1 MPKFCEHCG
10 APLQE
15 GDRFCTGCGHPVA
28 QHSQPHQPQN
38 TTKSKPKAHTQKPAP
53 EKKRIGLK
61 VFLIVALVAVLGYG
75 VSEYLTDRH
84 AQRVYEE
91 TMKDRD
97 KLKKNLEE
105 RQKKQVAAEPQEEEE
120 PQVIDYPKV
129 TIEGEGYKLEVPES
143 NGNLE
148 CAPMS
153 DERVAELERQGHN
166 FITKPIMVTSNGK
179 EHVNLDGLATVSI
192 EIPKDYPKDKYVDLV
207 GVLISDEGPEYFVP
221 DYEAL
226 QEGVFKF
233 ATYHFSG
240 VAVADSMLLV
250 RKNFINNVAI
260 HGWQNNLN
268 EKKLEPTWRE
278 QLKQAASNLW
288 LGEKDLGGMAMREIL
303 SSIDSKGLMNIGNDI
318 LTALDKEGV
327 SADRLV
333 DTACVNLI
341 KLVKKEALGYFYN
354 KLKEDIEREREVID
368 ELKSDPYN
376 VVYKKEK
383 YKIESDTKKVAEIL
397 EQHYTIDNIEAVRK
411 ELDKGL
417 KLDKCYVK
425 ACDYVAAFGKSQL
438 EGLVENMVP
447 YVKIVKKTA
456 TAAGV
461 VKKYYNT
468 TTLDK
473 LYEKYEDL
481 ADRYN
486 KNGVLDDEIWGEEFI
501 RCFTTS
507 QTDFNMSEKQI
518 KAMFEEQYRN
528 KQVIKARRKEVVE
541 LLTIVE
547 QETEILS
554 EYAEDR
560 SNRYQTPIVSI
571 RKLDYCQRMTRV
583 HNLVERFREEL
594 KPDQNGPSVNSSLVS
609 ITQEYLKFY
618 PDQQA
623 FYRWLADKG
632 YYHDKLEE
640 DFARLD
646 EILWKDNDPQIT
658 IGIQESVIGT
668 EESGSAKYAGRT
680 ICIGSKGKPYK
691 GWHRNIPD
699 VDTIWDYG
707 WRVEFPDDDSV
718 CYLSRY
724 KEMGMP
730 NQVLI
735 YANEADFKKGKKPIE
750 TVDFVVDT
758 TGVTTE
764 VELNDW
770 VTAEYSFCRRGGSR
784 IVDGDDDYGNA
795 NDAIFKALRNTR
807 IKLSK
812 SGNISG
818 TGSGE
823 FYHKYDDDIY
833 GDVVTIFWQATIT
846 ISGHVDKDT
855 GKGTFRISGTGRYG
869 YNYTNVGERNVDVTF
884 TIEGAGEVIAE
895 KVRCDGNI
903 SGLGLSF
910 DADID
915 GHVNGTIVSKDTAHD
930 QPSTETIDKRVYDP
944 AVASAPHLTISFIVE
959 E

>member
-1 MPKFCEHCG
+1 MPKFCEYCG

-38 TTKSKPKAHTQKPAP
+38 TTKSKPKAHTPKPAP

-486 KNGVLDDEIWGEEFI
+486 KNGVLDDEIWDEEFM

-560 SNRYQTPIVSI
+560 LNRYQTPIVSI
-571 RKLDYCQRMTRV
+571 QKLDYCQRMTRV

-594 KPDQNGPSVNSSLVS
+594 KPNQNGPSVNSFLVS

-750 TVDFVVDT
+750 TIDFVVDT

-764 VELNDW
+764 VELHKTSTIGTIPDGYQGSMRYIKNIEDGKDAILTSKPLENT
-770 VTAEYSFCRRGGSR
+770 VTQVR
-784 IVDGDDDYGNA
+784 IVFQPNGDFNGAASETFYG
-795 NDAIFKALRNTR
+795 
-807 IKLSK
+807 IKS
-812 SGNISG
+812 S
-818 TGSGE
+818 
-823 FYHKYDDDIY
+823 
-833 GDVVTIFWQATIT
+833 IT
-846 ISGHVDKDT
+846 ISGHFDKKT
-855 GKGTFRISGTGRYG
+855 KRGTFTMQAETG
-869 YNYTNVGERNVDVTF
+869 
-884 TIEGAGEVIAE
+884 
-895 KVRCDGNI
+895 GNMHYDF
-903 SGLGLSF
+903 S
-910 DADID
+910 AT
-915 GHVNGTIVSKDTAHD
+915 GTIKPEEWQENMPEHLRNDTRLLFDGEGMLNGSAWNDPRPIKVEMVFSSKSYVWWYKNLG
-930 QPSTETIDKRVYDP
+930 PGSETKQ
-944 AVASAPHLTISFIVE
+944 
-959 E
+959 